1 MEDVKVHE
9 KFLVGEEGLGA
20 LYLIHNLNRE
30 RFTIAVGVARTCR
43 ICYSECVREMTT
55 RRTFGKKLY
64 EHQAVR
70 IKLAEMA
77 RQIEA
82 LQAFVDSVAF
92 MFKSGVKDADVGAQC
107 VRGEGA
113 ARIRPK
119 R

>member
-1 MEDVKVHE
+1 M
-9 KFLVGEEGLGA
+9 
-20 LYLIHNLNRE
+20 
-30 RFTIAVGVARTCR
+30 GVVRTCR
-43 ICYSECVREMTT
+43 ICYAECVREMTT
-55 RRTFGKKLY
+55 RRTFGKKLH

-70 IKLAEMA
+70 VKLAEMA

-82 LQAFVDSVAF
+82 LQAFVDAVAF